1 MISQARLKYLRSL
14 SRKKVRR
21 EEGVLLVEGLRLVQ
35 DAVACGYA
43 LEIYAGPDVPL
54 PRGLGDLPVHTL
66 EQKDVGALADTET
79 PQGVFALCRDPCAA
93 LGDAS
98 LPPDALVLVAHGVAD
113 PGNLGTLV
121 RSAAALGAHAVV
133 TTPGTVEPT
142 NPKAV
147 RASAGALFRCA
158 VLRGELEQL
167 RELGFGVLVA
177 STGGAPLAEMR
188 ARPRRLALVVGNEPR
203 GVDAQVQQAADGTVA
218 IPLSAGVDSL
228 NVAAAAAVL
237 LYALAALPM
246 EPLQ

>member
-1 MISQARLKYLRSL
+1 MTSGARLKYLRSL

-54 PRGLGDLPVHTL
+54 PRGLQDLPVHTL
-66 EQKDVGALADTET
+66 EAKDVAALADTET

-133 TTPGTVEPT
+133 TTRGTVEPT

-167 RELGFGVLVA
+167 RELGFGILVA
-177 STGGAPLAEMR
+177 SAAGTPLAQMR

-203 GVDAQVQQAADGTVA
+203 GVDPLVEQAADGTVA
-218 IPLSAGVDSL
+218 IALSAGVDSQ

-237 LYALAALPM
+237 LYALQSLPID
-246 EPLQ
+246 E